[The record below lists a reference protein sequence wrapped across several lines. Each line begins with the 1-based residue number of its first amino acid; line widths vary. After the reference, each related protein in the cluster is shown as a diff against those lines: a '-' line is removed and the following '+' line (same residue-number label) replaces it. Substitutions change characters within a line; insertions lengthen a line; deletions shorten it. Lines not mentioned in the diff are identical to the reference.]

1 MVFIL
6 TDIAKAYFTVGR
18 AEDAWTTLRE
28 CDDLLRK
35 QGNLPML
42 VDSLIT
48 SAGGHYFLGGF
59 TDAQTSAEECGEV
72 SRSIGNTRVQAV
84 SQYVLVAVYMELGE
98 IGKAIAAL
106 GESVPLSARLRL
118 SIYRGM
124 IGDTEGGLTMANAA
138 LADGHTRQF
147 ALAAMAQA
155 HLSSGDNAKAQ
166 ELITEACKEFED
178 GDSDPRAGYS
188 IFQVIEG
195 DVALAN
201 GCYSDALELAERTL
215 GVLNETGQQV
225 AYRTCSVAKG
235 RR

>member
-1 MVFIL
+1 
-6 TDIAKAYFTVGR
+6 
-18 AEDAWTTLRE
+18 
-28 CDDLLRK
+28 
-35 QGNLPML
+35 ML

-84 SQYVLVAVYMELGE
+84 SQYVLGAVYMELGE
-98 IGKAIAAL
+98 MGKAIAAL
-106 GESVPLSARLRL
+106 EESVPLVEQIGWHIPLSARLRL

-124 IGDTEGGLTMANAA
+124 VGDTEGGLTMANAA

-215 GVLNETGQQV
+215 GVLNETGQRV